1 MKSEYLPWWI
11 NRKTFHWPMFRYRYQ
26 YWWCNDHLCKDE
38 SDFCVTSQFV
48 LVLYPVTTTNEIW
61 RFMPRWRQCFTEV
74 NSLLTVRF
82 GKQSWTLS
90 SPTIYGISEN
100 FNRSNSIFKYFKLNE
115 SDSNCLFTIAKNITT
130 PPRLHWQN
138 GFFKLQASP
147 SPDPCSLRY
156 FFFFISLVPP
166 PLFFLPALFLS

>member
-48 LVLYPVTTTNEIW
+48 LVLYPGNDHKRNMKIYAAMETIFSQVK
-61 RFMPRWRQCFTEV
+61 
-74 NSLLTVRF
+74 SLFTVRF
-82 GKQSWTLS
+82 GKQSWILS
-90 SPTIYGISEN
+90 SPTIYGISEI

-115 SDSNCLFTIAKNITT
+115 SDSNCLFTIAKKITT
-130 PPRLHWQN
+130 SPRLHWQH
-138 GFFKLQASP
+138 GFFKLQLEASP
-147 SPDPCSLRY
+147 SPDPYSLRY
-156 FFFFISLVPP
+156 FFFFSSL
-166 PLFFLPALFLS
+166 